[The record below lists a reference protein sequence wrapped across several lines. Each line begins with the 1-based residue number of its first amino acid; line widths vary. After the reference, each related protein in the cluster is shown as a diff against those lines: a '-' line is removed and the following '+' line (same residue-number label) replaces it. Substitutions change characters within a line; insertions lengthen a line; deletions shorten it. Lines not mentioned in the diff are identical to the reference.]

1 MEMFHNFEL
10 RRVGDQYEV
19 ILYIEEALPD
29 YSHEFA
35 EELGTFVKTKTEELR
50 KQAMRYVREKF
61 PTLRIATVSV
71 MTGMT
76 LISVFPMQ
84 KTEAHSADFAMAYLY
99 FGNTAS
105 YLAQIEK
112 TQGNLNLV
120 SPSYFDLNADG
131 SLQLTGQLDP
141 NFINQMHEKGIKVV
155 PFLSNHWDR
164 NLGRAALQN
173 REQLATQIADAIV
186 KYNLD
191 GVQID
196 IENVTEVDRDNYT
209 DLVRLLREK
218 LPKEKQVSVAVA
230 ANPYGWT
237 KGWHGSYD
245 YQSLAKYASYLMIM
259 TYDQSYE
266 GSPEGPVAS
275 YDWVEKSI
283 QYALNQGLSP
293 NQIVLGIPF
302 YGRYWME
309 GNTAGGYGI
318 SNSKVI
324 EMVKRYNGQVIFDEA
339 SRSPKAIITIK
350 EGDPTTVV
358 GGKVLQ
364 PGTYHIWFE
373 NEQSISAKMNLLHKY
388 NLKGTGSWSL
398 GQEDIAIWNQYH
410 SWMTSHG
417 TTEDTKPVAEEN
429 LTSYVVMPGDTLSKI
444 SAQFGLTVAQLKTYN
459 NLTSDMIHIGQMLR
473 LTPSDA
479 IPVAAPVPA
488 PAEAKPTQSTVV
500 TPIVPPVVSHP
511 AVPQAAPKKND
522 VLIKMGQRGAS
533 VTALQQSLQKLRL
546 YKGKIDGVYGKD
558 TQAAILAFQKAQKL
572 PQTGNYDTF
581 TKEKMDSVLKQTS
594 VKLTTAVKSTAV
606 TYPAV
611 QVGSRG
617 TNVTQLQQ
625 DLKKV
630 GLYSGK
636 IDGVFGNGTKTAV
649 LKFQQKYK
657 LKATGKADAATQAK
671 MNEVL
676 KR

>member
-1 MEMFHNFEL
+1 MEIFRNFEL
-10 RRVGDQYEV
+10 KRVGDHYEI
-19 ILYIEEALPD
+19 ILYIEEHLPD

-35 EELGTFVKTKTEELR
+35 EELGAFVKGKTEELR
-50 KQAMRYVREKF
+50 KQAIQFVQEKF

-76 LISVFPMQ
+76 LISAFPMQ
-84 KTEAHSADFAMAYLY
+84 KAKAHSADFTMSYLY

-105 YLAQIEK
+105 YLAQIAK
-112 TQGNLNLV
+112 TQGNLNVV
-120 SPSYFDLNADG
+120 SPSYFDLNTDG
-131 SLQLTGQLDP
+131 LLKLTGQLDP

-173 REQLATQIADAIV
+173 REQLAAQIADAIV

-191 GVQID
+191 GVQVD
-196 IENVTEVDRDNYT
+196 IENVTEADRDNYT

-218 LPKEKQVSVAVA
+218 LPKEKEVSVAVA

-266 GSPEGPVAS
+266 GSPQGPVAS

-293 NQIVLGIPF
+293 DQIVLGIPF

-309 GNTAGGYGI
+309 GSTTGGYGI
-318 SNSKVI
+318 SNSKVV

-339 SRSPKAIITIK
+339 SKSPKAIITIK

-373 NEQSISAKMNLLHKY
+373 NEQSISTKMQLLHKY
-388 NLKGTGSWSL
+388 DLKGTGSWSL
-398 GQEDIAIWNQYH
+398 GQEDTAIWNQYH
-410 SWMTSHG
+410 SWKNTHG
-417 TTEDTKPVAEEN
+417 TITDTAPVAIES
-429 LTSYVVMPGDTLSKI
+429 LTSYVVVPGDTLSKI
-444 SAQFGLTVAQLKTYN
+444 AAKFGLTVAQLKTYN
-459 NLTSDMIHIGQMLR
+459 NLTSDMIYVGQKLR
-473 LTPSDA
+473 LKP
-479 IPVAAPVPA
+479 PEAAPVTAAPA
-488 PAEAKPTQSTVV
+488 PAETKQVQPVTVAPV
-500 TPIVPPVVSHP
+500 VPPATPKP
-511 AVPQAAPKKND
+511 AVTGEAPKKND
-522 VLIKMGQRGAS
+522 VLIKMGQRGAN
-533 VTALQQSLQKLRL
+533 VTALQKSLQKLGL
-546 YKGKIDGVYGKD
+546 YKGKIDGIYGKG
-558 TQAAILAFQKAQKL
+558 TQAAILALQKTHKL
-572 PQTGNYDTF
+572 PQTGNYDAF
-581 TKEKMDSVLKQTS
+581 TKEKMDALLKQPAAKATA
-594 VKLTTAVKSTAV
+594 AVKSTAV
-606 TYPAV
+606 TYPVV

-617 TNVTQLQQ
+617 ANVTLLQQ

-630 GLYSGK
+630 GLYPGK
-636 IDGVFGNGTKTAV
+636 VDGIFGNGTKTAV
-649 LKFQQKYK
+649 LQFQKKYK
-657 LKATGKADAATQAK
+657 LPATGKADAATQAK
-671 MNEVL
+671 MNEIL
-676 KR
+676 KRR

>member
-1 MEMFHNFEL
+1 MEIFRNFEL
-10 RRVGDQYEV
+10 KRVGDHYEI
-19 ILYIEEALPD
+19 ILYIEENLPD

-35 EELGTFVKTKTEELR
+35 EELGAFVKGKTEELR
-50 KQAMRYVREKF
+50 KQAMQYVREKF
-61 PTLRIATVSV
+61 PALRITTVSV

-76 LISVFPMQ
+76 LISTFPMQ
-84 KTEAHSADFAMAYLY
+84 KAKAHSADFTMSYLY

-112 TQGNLNLV
+112 TKGNLNVV
-120 SPSYFDLNADG
+120 SPSYFDLHADG
-131 SLQLTGQLDP
+131 SLKLTGQLDP

-173 REQLATQIADAIV
+173 REQLATQIADTIV

-191 GVQID
+191 GVQVD
-196 IENVTEVDRDNYT
+196 IENVTEADRDNYT

-218 LPKEKQVSVAVA
+218 LPKEKEVSVAVA

-266 GSPEGPVAS
+266 GSPQGPVAS

-283 QYALNQGLSP
+283 QYALNEGLSP

-309 GNTAGGYGI
+309 GSATGGYGI
-318 SNSKVI
+318 SNSKVT

-339 SRSPKAIITIK
+339 SKSPKAIITIK

-373 NEQSISAKMNLLHKY
+373 NEQSIGAKMNLLHQY
-388 NLKGTGSWSL
+388 DLKGTGSWSL
-398 GQEDIAIWNQYH
+398 GQEDVAIWNQYY
-410 SWMTSHG
+410 SWKNTHG
-417 TTEDTKPVAEEN
+417 TTTDTKPVVAED
-429 LTSYVVMPGDTLSKI
+429 LTSYVVTPGDTLSKI
-444 SAQFGLTVAQLKTYN
+444 GAKFGLTVAQLKTYN
-459 NLTSDMIHIGQMLR
+459 NLTSDMIYVGQMLR
-473 LTPSDA
+473 LTLPE
-479 IPVAAPVPA
+479 AAPVTAAPA
-488 PAEAKPTQSTVV
+488 PAAMKPVQ
-500 TPIVPPVVSHP
+500 P
-511 AVPQAAPKKND
+511 AVPAPVVPPAAPKPAVTQAAPRKDD
-522 VLIKMGQRGAS
+522 VLVKMGQRGAS
-533 VTALQQSLQKLRL
+533 VTALQQNLQKLGL
-546 YKGKIDGVYGKD
+546 YKGKIDGIYGKG
-558 TQAAILAFQKAQKL
+558 TQAAILAFQKTQKL
-572 PQTGNYDTF
+572 PQTGSYDTF
-581 TKEKMDSVLKQTS
+581 TKEKMDSLLKQPAAKATI
-594 VKLTTAVKSTAV
+594 VVKSTAV
-606 TYPAV
+606 TYPVV
-611 QVGSRG
+611 QIGSRG
-617 TNVTQLQQ
+617 ANVTLLQQ

-636 IDGVFGNGTKTAV
+636 ADGIFGNGTKAAV

-657 LKATGKADAATQAK
+657 LAATGKADAATQAK

-676 KR
+676 KRR

>member
-1 MEMFHNFEL
+1 M
-10 RRVGDQYEV
+10 
-19 ILYIEEALPD
+19 
-29 YSHEFA
+29 
-35 EELGTFVKTKTEELR
+35 
-50 KQAMRYVREKF
+50 
-61 PTLRIATVSV
+61 
-71 MTGMT
+71 
-76 LISVFPMQ
+76 
-84 KTEAHSADFAMAYLY
+84 
-99 FGNTAS
+99 
-105 YLAQIEK
+105 
-112 TQGNLNLV
+112 
-120 SPSYFDLNADG
+120 NADG

-218 LPKEKQVSVAVA
+218 LPKEKEVSVAVA

-309 GNTAGGYGI
+309 GNAAGGYGI

-339 SRSPKAIITIK
+339 SKSPKAIITIK

-373 NEQSISAKMNLLHKY
+373 NEQSISAKTNLLHKY

-417 TTEDTKPVAEEN
+417 TTEDTKPVAEAN

-444 SAQFGLTVAQLKTYN
+444 SVQFGLTVAQLKTYN

-473 LTPSDA
+473 LTPSDT
-479 IPVAAPVPA
+479 ILVAAPVPA

-500 TPIVPPVVSHP
+500 TPIVPPVVSKP

-533 VTALQQSLQKLRL
+533 VTSLQQSLQKLGL
-546 YKGKIDGVYGKD
+546 YKGEIDGIYGKG

-581 TKEKMDSVLKQTS
+581 TKEKMDSVLKQTA
-594 VKLTTAVKSTAV
+594 VKLTTAVKPTAV

-617 TNVTQLQQ
+617 ANVTQLQQ

-636 IDGVFGNGTKTAV
+636 IDGIFGNGTKTAV

-657 LKATGKADAATQAK
+657 LKETGKADAATQAK